1 MQQPTAQIRAGT
13 GSNFIVYH
21 TKTQTCVGLLE
32 KVARASRALEI
43 LQPSLKSCTS
53 HNRSSSIEHD
63 KKALQ
68 RFGPEWD
75 QVSDFFTAS
84 FTLGSGFR
92 AGLGTHSSSS
102 SNDQYCDL

>member
-1 MQQPTAQIRAGT
+1 MHQPTAQIRAGT

-84 FTLGSGFR
+84 FTL
-92 AGLGTHSSSS
+92 
-102 SNDQYCDL
+102 